1 MVLFKS
7 RSTAAVYAQ
16 VDRRLTVTVKVEVCH
31 WRSAVLGNNKNN
43 KTPFSLPRAGT
54 TTLPS
59 LKIKPS
65 SQVTKWG
72 ARSERVN
79 QKNKRT
85 RTPSPSLSLNRHTAG
100 TQPPSFF
107 RFFLVGTQP
116 HTVFSPCRHTAISPF
131 WHTAAHSFL
140 SLSAHSLAMHSFLL
154 VGYSQPFGAQQP
166 QLLFQ
171 GLSSFA

>member
-1 MVLFKS
+1 MGLSARPGQSGLGDGCVAGARKHKAQVIASVVLFKS

-43 KTPFSLPRAGT
+43 KNPFSLPRAGT
-54 TTLPS
+54 TTFPS

-79 QKNKRT
+79 RKNKHPHRQLIN
-85 RTPSPSLSLNRHTAG
+85 PPSLS
-100 TQPPSFF
+100 PSA
-107 RFFLVGTQP
+107 L
-116 HTVFSPCRHTAISPF
+116 
-131 WHTAAHSFL
+131 
-140 SLSAHSLAMHSFLL
+140 
-154 VGYSQPFGAQQP
+154 
-166 QLLFQ
+166 
-171 GLSSFA
+171 

>member
-1 MVLFKS
+1 MAVDVPLRGVAGARKHKAQVIASVVLFKS

-43 KTPFSLPRAGT
+43 KNPFSLPRAGT

-85 RTPSPSLSLNRHTAG
+85 STPSPSLSL
-100 TQPPSFF
+100 
-107 RFFLVGTQP
+107 
-116 HTVFSPCRHTAISPF
+116 
-131 WHTAAHSFL
+131 
-140 SLSAHSLAMHSFLL
+140 
-154 VGYSQPFGAQQP
+154 SQ
-166 QLLFQ
+166 
-171 GLSSFA
+171 

>member
-1 MVLFKS
+1 MLRRTQATSTACLPGARVAGARKHKAQVIASVVLFKS
-7 RSTAAVYAQ
+7 RSTAAVYAH

-43 KTPFSLPRAGT
+43 RNPFSLPRAGT
-54 TTLPS
+54 TTFPS

-85 RTPSPSLSLNRHTAG
+85 STPSPSLSLNRHTAG

-107 RFFLVGTQP
+107 RFF
-116 HTVFSPCRHTAISPF
+116 
-131 WHTAAHSFL
+131 
-140 SLSAHSLAMHSFLL
+140 
-154 VGYSQPFGAQQP
+154 
-166 QLLFQ
+166 
-171 GLSSFA
+171 

>member
-1 MVLFKS
+1 MIANVVLLKS

-43 KTPFSLPRAGT
+43 KNPFSLPRAGT

-59 LKIKPS
+59 FKIKPS

-85 RTPSPSLSLNRHTAG
+85 STPSPSLSLNRHTAG

-107 RFFLVGTQP
+107 RFF
-116 HTVFSPCRHTAISPF
+116 FSRHTASLCILSYSSA
-131 WHTAAHSFL
+131 TV
-140 SLSAHSLAMHSFLL
+140 SLS
-154 VGYSQPFGAQQP
+154 VP
-166 QLLFQ
+166 
-171 GLSSFA
+171 SSRSCCPRA